1 MKKTVLISFT
11 AAALMITSAA
21 LTKAITPTVKLADHQ
36 APFKLE
42 TAIPKHFGH
51 WRVDE
56 ESGANVMPTP
66 DVQANLDK
74 IYDQI
79 LSRTYVNEKGERI
92 MLTITYG
99 SSQTQDLRAHRQ
111 EVCYSAQGF
120 EINSLA
126 HEELS
131 IFGHPVSATRMFA
144 EKGQRKEPV
153 TYWFTMGDQV
163 VLSRTERF
171 LVQLK
176 YSFSGLI
183 PDGVLVRVSSINQDK
198 SAAYDLQMAFLNEM
212 MPVLEAPVISKLL
225 GASAQ

>member
-1 MKKTVLISFT
+1 
-11 AAALMITSAA
+11 
-21 LTKAITPTVKLADHQ
+21 
-36 APFKLE
+36 
-42 TAIPKHFGH
+42 
-51 WRVDE
+51 
-56 ESGANVMPTP
+56 MPTP

-79 LSRTYVNEKGERI
+79 LSRTYVNDKGERI

-120 EINSLA
+120 EISSLS
-126 HEELS
+126 HDELS
-131 IFGHPVSATRMFA
+131 ISGHPVAATRMFA

-183 PDGVLVRVSSINQDK
+183 PDGVLVRVSSINQDQN
-198 SAAYDLQMAFLNEM
+198 AAFNLQTAFLNEM
-212 MPVLEAPVISKLL
+212 MPKLDYPVMTKLL
-225 GASAQ
+225 GATAP